1 MGTQFWWFF
10 DVVSVAVILIA
21 VFLAGKKGFVKTSV
35 MLLGCITALILG
47 VSLSNVFA
55 GSVYDTVIKQSNIKK
70 LDKALTE
77 VNMIQKTKVSIEGF
91 GYNVKVNEN
100 ELSKIFENGEDIIPE
115 LYKYVNNING
125 KKVDTEAGFNEKMT
139 QSFADMTNTLVTDAL
154 GGNIGDAS
162 AEAVKG
168 DMTSFAE
175 MMRLIEAGSDGE
187 DVSYRKAAEFME
199 EKFTGK
205 ASSEIIKILAFT
217 VVALLIIIIA
227 GFIEHRVN
235 SNSEYGETM
244 AISYHVLGAIF
255 GIVEGIIILFVIAA
269 AIRTLADL
277 GNSEMIMFNDD
288 TIKKTYVFKYI
299 YNFAEKL

>member
-10 DVVSVAVILIA
+10 DVISVAVILIA

-35 MLLGCITALILG
+35 MLLGCISAMILG
-47 VSLSNVFA
+47 VSLSSAFS
-55 GSVYDTVIKQSNIKK
+55 GSLYDTVIKQNNIKK
-70 LDKALTE
+70 LDKALSE
-77 VNMIQKTKVSIEGF
+77 DDMIRKTKVSIEGF
-91 GYNVKVNEN
+91 GYNVKVDET
-100 ELSKIFENGEDIIPE
+100 ELSKIFEKGEDILPE

-139 QSFADMTNTLVTDAL
+139 QGFADMTNTIVTEAL
-154 GGNIGDAS
+154 GGNIGEAS

-175 MMRLIEAGSDGE
+175 MMQLIEAGTDGE

-205 ASSEIIKILAFT
+205 ASSEMIKIMTFT
-217 VVALLIIIIA
+217 ITALLIIIIA
-227 GFIEHRVN
+227 GFIEHRIN
-235 SNSEYGETM
+235 SNREYGEDT
-244 AISYHVLGAIF
+244 AISYHAIGALF
-255 GIVEGIIILFVIAA
+255 GVAEGIIILFVIAA
-269 AIRTLADL
+269 AIRALAEI
-277 GNSEMIMFNDD
+277 GNSEMIMFNGD

-299 YNFAEKL
+299 YSFAEKL